1 MNYFTTVSYFGRSL
15 WSLKVVFLGGLDL
28 NEQAGGE
35 KKKSKTDR
43 DSVVHDHSFTQIFV
57 RRTMMALE
65 SVLLWC
71 LTVFLFF
78 FHLAF

>member
-1 MNYFTTVSYFGRSL
+1 MVTEGCFFG
-15 WSLKVVFLGGLDL
+15 GPGLIRT
-28 NEQAGGE
+28 GRRRE